1 MFFVSF
7 CYKENAKLL
16 ILKAVIKLI
25 IMPSNK
31 ISINDSSEMTWIIP
45 DRKMEELIEY
55 LNSVGTKTKWI
66 LTTKEEEAYASR

>member
-1 MFFVSF
+1 
-7 CYKENAKLL
+7 
-16 ILKAVIKLI
+16 
-25 IMPSNK
+25 MPSNK